1 MRDPD
6 EVTGGTSGTP
16 APPVPEPTDERSAR
30 ALAALMFKPKLDPER
45 RLPQAPDAP
54 PAPVHGGE
62 RPEIPVVYGARAVPE
77 LDPTPAAADLAASD
91 LAAVGERSE
100 PGSGAIPARSSHTG
114 ASQREPDTAR
124 GALPSLARQNAR
136 FRRAVLI
143 GGPILLLGVAAGITV
158 IVGLLLG

>member
-45 RLPQAPDAP
+45 RLPQAPGEP

-77 LDPTPAAADLAASD
+77 LDPAAAAADLAAAD
-91 LAAVGERSE
+91 LAAWDLGAPGELPAPG
-100 PGSGAIPARSSHTG
+100 PGSTPDQAR
-114 ASQREPDTAR
+114 ATAADDPR
-124 GALPSLARQNAR
+124 GVLPSLARQNAR
-136 FRRAVLI
+136 FRRAVLV
-143 GGPILLLGVAAGITV
+143 GGPVLLIGVVTGITV
-158 IVGLLLG
+158 IVRLLLS